1 MQKNMAISLHS
12 MTGFASEIRDL
23 PYGTLSID
31 IKSVNHRFLD
41 IQVRLP
47 DSLRSLESLFREHIS
62 KSLQRGKIDCR
73 IDLRLRDQST
83 NLSLLNTSALE
94 QLRSASA
101 VVQEVFVDATPLSVA
116 DVLKWPGVFQVD
128 SLTAEKVEHD
138 ALSLLTQLLAD
149 LNESRKREG
158 AKLATYLIERIH
170 AIQSIVNTLTP
181 EVPNFVKQFEERLK
195 LRFQEALGTE
205 HEERIYQEIALMAAK
220 VDIEEE
226 ISRLNLHLDE
236 TLRLIEA
243 GGVTGKKLDFLMQEL
258 NREAN
263 TLGSKAI
270 VNKLSSGALEMKILI
285 EQMREQIQNI
295 E

>member
-1 MQKNMAISLHS
+1 MAESLHS
-12 MTGFASEIRDL
+12 MTGFASEIREL

-31 IKSVNHRFLD
+31 LKSVNHRFLD
-41 IQVRLP
+41 IQIRLP
-47 DSLRSLESLFREHIS
+47 DSLRSLESAFRERIS

-73 IDLRLRDQST
+73 IDLRLRDQAT
-83 NLSLLNTSALE
+83 NPTLLNTSVLE

-101 VVQEVFVDATPLSVA
+101 VVQEVFTDATPLSVH
-116 DVLKWPGVFQVD
+116 DILKWPGVFQVD
-128 SLTAEKVEHD
+128 NPITDQIENDV
-138 ALSLLTQLLAD
+138 LSVLNQILLD
-149 LNESRKREG
+149 LSEARKREG
-158 AKLATYLIERIH
+158 SQLALFLKERVL
-170 AIQSIVNTLTP
+170 AIRQIVLALTP
-181 EVPNFVKQFEERLK
+181 EVPLFVKQFEERLK
-195 LRFQEALGTE
+195 LRFQEALGSE
-205 HEERIYQEIALMAAK
+205 REERIYQEIALMAAK

-243 GGVTGKKLDFLMQEL
+243 GGSIGKKLDFLMQEL

-263 TLGSKAI
+263 TLGSKAV
-270 VNKLSSGALEMKILI
+270 VNKLSTGALEMKILI